1 MKTKTT
7 RAAHAACSAF
17 AACSLGVMALATASG
32 ANADTLRKMTDTQRV
47 VIGVRDSGA
56 PLSYTLGDGKY
67 VGYHVEL
74 CEKAIAGIR
83 RKLKL
88 PELSIQ
94 YLPVTSANRMALV
107 QNGTVDMECGTTT
120 NNLARQKE
128 VAFAVTTFITNVRM
142 AVNVKSGITSVAQL
156 GGKTVTTTS
165 GSAAVKTLRLHKR
178 AAAVDFKE
186 IYGKD
191 HGETFLLLE
200 SGRAD
205 AMVIDDNILAGN
217 IATSKN
223 PKDFKIVGETLAVE
237 PIAIM
242 FRKDD
247 PAFKQAVDEQITTMM
262 KSGELAKTYNRWL
275 VEPIPPRSIAM
286 NLPMTPSL
294 KALVARPNDNP
305 AESYQA
311 H

>member
-17 AACSLGVMALATASG
+17 AACSLGAMALATASG
-32 ANADTLRKMTDTQRV
+32 ASADTLKKMTDTQRV

-88 PELSIQ
+88 PELTIQ

-120 NNLARQKE
+120 NNLVRQKE
-128 VAFAVTTFITNVRM
+128 VAFAITTFITSVRM

-223 PKDFKIVGETLAVE
+223 PKDFRIVGETLAVE

-275 VEPIPPRSIAM
+275 VEAIPPRSIAM

-311 H
+311 N